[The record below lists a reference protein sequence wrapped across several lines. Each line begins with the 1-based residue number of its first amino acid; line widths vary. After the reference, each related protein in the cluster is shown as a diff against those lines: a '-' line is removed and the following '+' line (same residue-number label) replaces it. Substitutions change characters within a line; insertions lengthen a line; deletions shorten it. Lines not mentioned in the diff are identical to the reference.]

1 MQIKK
6 LKGVIDKE
14 LVEKKAEMVKIET
27 KRQERLV
34 QIGNIIHS
42 SVPVSD
48 NEDDNR
54 VERIFGDIEIKKKY
68 SHVG

>member
-1 MQIKK
+1 M
-6 LKGVIDKE
+6 IDKE